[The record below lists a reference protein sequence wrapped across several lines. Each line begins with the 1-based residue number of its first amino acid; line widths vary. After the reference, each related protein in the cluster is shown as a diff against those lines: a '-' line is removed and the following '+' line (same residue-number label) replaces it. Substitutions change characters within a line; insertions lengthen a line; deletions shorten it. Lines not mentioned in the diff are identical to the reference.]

1 MLDVIE
7 KDVEIQQSQAVVT
20 INDDENVSD
29 GNIELIV
36 EEFNYLEIL
45 WLDLEIIRLK
55 EVP

>member
-45 WLDLEIIRLK
+45 
-55 EVP
+55 

>member
-7 KDVEIQQSQAVVT
+7 KDVEIKQSQAVVT

-29 GNIELIV
+29 GNIELII

-45 WLDLEIIRLK
+45 
-55 EVP
+55 

>member
-29 GNIELIV
+29 GNIELII

-45 WLDLEIIRLK
+45 
-55 EVP
+55 